1 MEPRLLLV
9 YTQLPPPV
17 YVWRNDHRGHAP
29 PEAREIER
37 RIGRI
42 LAVGILAG
50 GRCDVIEQAVVLVVD
65 DRQHGF
71 LPDIRVA
78 GQSHIDIVNQ
88 RFSFAHVMV
97 GMLVGRLM
105 RAAGVVGVIASS
117 SLKVSAMVKSW

>member
-1 MEPRLLLV
+1 MLEPRLLLV

-50 GRCDVIEQAVVLVVD
+50 GRRSKPYRHRESALLLRARHGRDAGRPAHARRRCRRRYSEQFFEGQRHGEVL
-65 DRQHGF
+65 
-71 LPDIRVA
+71 A
-78 GQSHIDIVNQ
+78 IDL
-88 RFSFAHVMV
+88 
-97 GMLVGRLM
+97 GGDLLLVQ
-105 RAAGVVGVIASS
+105 
-117 SLKVSAMVKSW
+117 